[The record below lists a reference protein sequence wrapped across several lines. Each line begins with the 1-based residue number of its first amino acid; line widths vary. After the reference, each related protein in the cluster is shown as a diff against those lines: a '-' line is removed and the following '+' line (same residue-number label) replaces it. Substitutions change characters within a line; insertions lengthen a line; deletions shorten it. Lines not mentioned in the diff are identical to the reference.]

1 VVGNVN
7 DGYALAPNDLPA
19 ERCDVIGNPF
29 QESLSPAQRQSLA
42 FANLASS
49 VRQRSAGALSV
60 AVLDPVADT
69 TGEYP
74 RSGEAAT
81 AGRWNEIAARHNRVE
96 FVVVAGA
103 PN

>member
-1 VVGNVN
+1 
-7 DGYALAPNDLPA
+7 
-19 ERCDVIGNPF
+19 
-29 QESLSPAQRQSLA
+29 
-42 FANLASS
+42 
-49 VRQRSAGALSV
+49 
-60 AVLDPVADT
+60 VLDPVADT
-69 TGEYP
+69 TGGYP